1 MSYVKKINDAITTKD
16 IIVVIG
22 LISIIGI
29 AMGILLTPKLKS
41 KLADVAENS
50 IEDIEDVMQTQAKT
64 MKKFTAHASREVR
77 HKLKEV
83 KEKTEDVKKE
93 IDDSY
98 KKAVKDLKKTAD
110 HISKSVK

>member
-1 MSYVKKINDAITTKD
+1 M
-16 IIVVIG
+16 IG

-29 AMGILLTPKLKS
+29 TIGIMLTPKLRK
-41 KLADVAENS
+41 KLTDIAENS
-50 IEDIEDVMQTQAKT
+50 IEDIEDAMQAQAKT
-64 MKKFTAHASREVR
+64 MKKFTAHASREVM

-83 KEKTEDVKKE
+83 KAKTEDVKKE

-98 KKAVKDLKKTAD
+98 KKAVKDFKKTAD